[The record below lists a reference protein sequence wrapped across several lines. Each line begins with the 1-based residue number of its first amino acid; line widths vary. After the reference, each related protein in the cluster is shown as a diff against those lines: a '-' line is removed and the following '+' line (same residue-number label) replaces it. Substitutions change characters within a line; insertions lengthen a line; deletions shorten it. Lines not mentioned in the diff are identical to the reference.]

1 MVLDSAPGEW
11 IVSSRSSKLVCS
23 KFRDCGEEHDDAEDE
38 TVVQEDEPKATDD
51 AEDISVREAR
61 ARATEDVAVLHSGGN
76 SR

>member
-1 MVLDSAPGEW
+1 MALDSAGGEW

-23 KFRDCGEEHDDAEDE
+23 EFRDCGEEHDDAEDE

-61 ARATEDVAVLHSGGN
+61 GLRNGRCRCFAGCN
-76 SR
+76 P